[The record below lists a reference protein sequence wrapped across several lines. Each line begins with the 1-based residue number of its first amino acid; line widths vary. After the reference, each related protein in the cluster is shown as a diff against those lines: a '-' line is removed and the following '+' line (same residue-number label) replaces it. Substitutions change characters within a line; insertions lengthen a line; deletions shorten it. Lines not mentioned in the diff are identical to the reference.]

1 MAKKKKTESTASL
14 RDYAILERPVITEK
28 AAAEGMIVLK
38 VDSRATK
45 TEIKKAAER
54 IFNVGVEAVRTV
66 NVLGKPKRTARS
78 VGRRASFKKA
88 YITLKAGETVD
99 LLEGI

>member
-28 AAAEGMIVLK
+28 AAAEGMIVLR

-45 TEIKKAAER
+45 TEIKTAAER
-54 IFNVGVEAVRTV
+54 VFKVAVATVRTI
-66 NVLGKPKRTARS
+66 NVLGKPKRAGKS